1 MKEMH
6 TLTGCQS
13 KNALQNT
20 PTKSGKMLFIVR
32 INSKLHSIIAKIMN
46 VKLIILTLDI
56 MMTILT
62 GVYKTFPSDFHSAP
76 D

>member
-1 MKEMH
+1 MPVEKCI
-6 TLTGCQS
+6 TKYS
-13 KNALQNT
+13 YKKRKNAVY
-20 PTKSGKMLFIVR
+20 SS

-62 GVYKTFPSDFHSAP
+62 GVLNFSVSK
-76 D
+76 

>member
-1 MKEMH
+1 
-6 TLTGCQS
+6 
-13 KNALQNT
+13 
-20 PTKSGKMLFIVR
+20 MLFIVR

-62 GVYKTFPSDFHSAP
+62 GVLNFPSDFHSAP